1 MKLNNHRTVKFRRNQ
16 FVSAIR
22 YPMNIP
28 PIARSGFDE
37 IIRHIIVQIAQ
48 YRLNGIKTPKA
59 LRLIFIFD

>member
-1 MKLNNHRTVKFRRNQ
+1 M
-16 FVSAIR
+16 SAIR

>member
-1 MKLNNHRTVKFRRNQ
+1 
-16 FVSAIR
+16 
-22 YPMNIP
+22 MNIP